1 MASTTSRERL
11 KEKKSFLIRLGS
23 LFSIFF
29 ILVVY
34 FALQDFPS
42 VEAERGPSTLRQEEQ
57 SRQPDKKSVNVQN
70 PIIGKWLDKD
80 KTDDIEFFGDGSLI
94 GLGGQ
99 IKGKY
104 RIVSGKVIEVE
115 LFNVPRPEARRS
127 KWEIEM
133 IGKDSMLLKL
143 PSNNSLGFEVSRWN
157 RVHARKRALEK
168 SGRHR
173 KTTRSSDPNTWVTK
187 GSQIAAV
194 SEAMVDKA
202 YRYIV
207 DNDLQALQVLLD
219 TGLVIFMKEGLEVH
233 IVDTKVWSGKVKIRV
248 RGTTSELWTSTSSIT
263 KG

>member
-1 MASTTSRERL
+1 MASTNVGKGLNNPIFSL
-11 KEKKSFLIRLGS
+11 KRVFGLVS
-23 LFSIFF
+23 LFV
-29 ILVVY
+29 ILFLFQNLEDVTS
-34 FALQDFPS
+34 LL
-42 VEAERGPSTLRQEEQ
+42 EAEKGPSTLRQEEQ
-57 SRQPDKKSVNVQN
+57 SRQPEKKSVNVQN

-127 KWEIEM
+127 RWEIEM

-168 SGRHR
+168 SGRRR
-173 KTTRSSDPNTWVTK
+173 KTHVALTRIH
-187 GSQIAAV
+187 G
-194 SEAMVDKA
+194 
-202 YRYIV
+202 
-207 DNDLQALQVLLD
+207 
-219 TGLVIFMKEGLEVH
+219 
-233 IVDTKVWSGKVKIRV
+233 
-248 RGTTSELWTSTSSIT
+248 
-263 KG
+263 